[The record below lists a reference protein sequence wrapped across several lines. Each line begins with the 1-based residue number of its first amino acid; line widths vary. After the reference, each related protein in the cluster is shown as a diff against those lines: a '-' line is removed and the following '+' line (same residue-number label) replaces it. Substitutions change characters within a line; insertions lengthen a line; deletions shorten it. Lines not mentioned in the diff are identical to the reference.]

1 VPSPGEASKDLGDFG
16 LVDRVGHSEQVIG
29 DRGTHPR
36 SAAARDRS
44 AEAAPDETFA
54 RGLDAHLDRRDADRR
69 ERGQKARKSV
79 AQSSRPDRGLDREG
93 QQPVLAGRS
102 QAMGTL
108 THRQQ
113 GTHLPE
119 EPVLSTLSIDL
130 LRDGPQGPQQLQ
142 YVGSTCSH
150 GKLTSDDG
158 SRNVTPALD
167 RERLVGAGAD
177 PLGPIPSARHEVV
190 DPAQASDMAAVE
202 HNPSVCTIYPALRRP
217 DQ

>member
-1 VPSPGEASKDLGDFG
+1 VPSPGEATKDLGDLG
-16 LVDRVGHSEQVIG
+16 VVDRVGHGEQVIG

-36 SAAARDRS
+36 AAAARDRS
-44 AEAAPDETFA
+44 AETAPDETFS
-54 RGLDAHLDRRDADRR
+54 RGLDAHLDCRNAGRRK
-69 ERGQKARKSV
+69 RGQKGRKAV
-79 AQSSRPDRGLDREG
+79 VQSSRPNRGLDREY

-108 THRQQ
+108 TYRQQ
-113 GTHLPE
+113 GTHLPD

-130 LRDGPQGPQQLQ
+130 LRHGPQGPQQLQ

-150 GKLTSDDG
+150 DKLTSDDE
-158 SRNVTPALD
+158 SRDVTPAFD

-177 PLGPIPSARHEVV
+177 RLGPIASARHEAV
-190 DPAQASDMAAVE
+190 DPAQASDMAALK
-202 HNPSVCTIYPALRRP
+202 HNPSVCTIFPALRRP